1 MPKVTQLLIEEAR
14 AGIQARP
21 AQVLGVRCAGQH
33 LLLLPRA
40 RLACTLHPRHAEM
53 PRAPSSCRSHNSWLS
68 HKRDPLPVRRPDS
81 PLCSLRVLFPLQNA
95 AGAALP
101 DHPLGL
107 ASRAACR
114 RPDASWDSL
123 CCAFTPLLRGLPH
136 LPARRRAAAGQ
147 RTFPARGD
155 ISWHLVGT
163 RRASAELVS

>member
-1 MPKVTQLLIEEAR
+1 MPKVTQLLIEDAR
-14 AGIQARP
+14 LESKLVLHRCSVSAAP
-21 AQVLGVRCAGQH
+21 ASTSSSCLA
-33 LLLLPRA
+33 A
-40 RLACTLHPRHAEM
+40 RLARTLHPRHAEM

-95 AGAALP
+95 AGATLP